1 MRHIFKFEIPKCQKY
16 KVNVGMANIFKIIGR
31 KGTEQK
37 SDAYIAIAVKKN
49 LLSQTSGEIVKEF
62 LL

>member
-1 MRHIFKFEIPKCQKY
+1 
-16 KVNVGMANIFKIIGR
+16 MANIFKIIGR

-37 SDAYIAIAVKKN
+37 SEAYIATAVKKN
-49 LLSQTSGEIVKEF
+49 LLSQMSGEIVKEF